1 MQSLQHARFETPQ
14 IRFEWHVLDDAS
26 KDHPK
31 AEMLKDLVQ
40 RKWLANYTRL
50 PRHVGTVGALRHV
63 VDTFLQREDLDLF
76 LHCDDDILM
85 GETTLSRAV
94 LDYVRLSKTF
104 TQPGGVLA
112 LFVNSWCLDRYSFNH
127 STSNQAV
134 ELLESEPQQGSCD
147 VYMAAKKPL
156 SDQHV
161 LIIHNDNKIYS
172 SDHYIVLL
180 LLSR

>member
-1 MQSLQHARFETPQ
+1 MLQSLQHAQETTPQ

-31 AEMLKDLVQ
+31 AAMLNDLVQ

-63 VDTFLQREDLDLF
+63 VDTFLQREDLDFF

-94 LDYVRLSKTF
+94 LDYAWLSKA

-112 LFVNSWCLDRYSFNH
+112 LFVNSWCLDMLELQPMER
-127 STSNQAV
+127 TAKQPV

-147 VYMAAKKPL
+147 V
-156 SDQHV
+156 
-161 LIIHNDNKIYS
+161 
-172 SDHYIVLL
+172 
-180 LLSR
+180 